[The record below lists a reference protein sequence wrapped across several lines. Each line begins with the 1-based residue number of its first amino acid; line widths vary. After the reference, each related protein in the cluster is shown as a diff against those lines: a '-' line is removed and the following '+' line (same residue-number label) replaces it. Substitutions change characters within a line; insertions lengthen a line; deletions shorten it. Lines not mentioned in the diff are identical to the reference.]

1 MELLYRHCAGLD
13 VHKET
18 VVACVRH
25 AGSGPARQEV
35 VTFGTTTSELLALG
49 DYLAS
54 EGVTHVAMESTGVY
68 WQPVWNILE
77 GNFTLLLANAAH
89 IKSVPGR
96 KTDVKDCQW
105 IAELLAHG
113 LIKGSFV
120 PGSDQREL
128 RDLTRLR
135 MTLVQEKSRV
145 ANRIEKVLEQA
156 NIKLASVASDVFGAS
171 GRDML
176 RALISGET
184 DAAAM
189 ADLARRR
196 LRNKMPELQEALT
209 GRVTEHHRFMLGF
222 LLEQFEAAE
231 ARIAAIESRIE
242 SVLSP
247 FQKQIVERLD
257 TIPGFDKTAAVS
269 LIAEIGTDMKQF
281 GTAKR
286 LSAWA
291 GMAPGNHQ
299 SGGKRKKSRCPDGNR
314 WIRSLLTQTG
324 WAASHTKATY
334 FTSQYRRLVKR
345 RGRKRAALALGHSQL
360 VIAFHLI
367 DGGGV
372 YEDLGPDH
380 FDKLQDRRQ
389 TQHLVQRLNRM
400 GYQVTLSPAA

>member
-18 VVACVRH
+18 VVVSVRH
-25 AGSGPARQEV
+25 GGCGPVRQEV
-35 VTFGTTTSELLALG
+35 TTFGTTTSELLALG

-77 GNFTLLLANAAH
+77 GNFTLFLANAAH

-105 IAELLAHG
+105 IAELLAYG

-120 PGSDQREL
+120 PGQDQREL

-135 MTLVQEKSRV
+135 TTLVQEKSRV

-156 NIKLASVASDVFGAS
+156 NIKLASVASDVFGVS

-184 DAAAM
+184 DACAM

-196 LRNKMPELQEALT
+196 LRNKMSELQEALR
-209 GRVTEHHRFMLGF
+209 GRMTEHHRFMLGF
-222 LLEQFEAAE
+222 LLEQFESVE
-231 ARIAAIESRIE
+231 SRIRAIESRIE

-247 FQKQIVERLD
+247 FQQEIVERLD
-257 TIPGFDKTAAVS
+257 TIPGFDRTAAVA
-269 LIAEIGTDMKQF
+269 LIAEIGTNMKQF
-281 GTAKR
+281 GTSKR
-286 LSAWA
+286 LCAWA

-334 FTSQYRRLVKR
+334 FTGQYRRLVKR
-345 RGRKRAALALGHSQL
+345 RGKKRAALALGHSQL
-360 VIAFHLI
+360 AIAFHLI

-380 FDKLQDRRQ
+380 FDKLQDQRQ
-389 TQHLVQRLNRM
+389 AQHLVQRLNRM
-400 GYQVTLSPAA
+400 GYQVILSPAA